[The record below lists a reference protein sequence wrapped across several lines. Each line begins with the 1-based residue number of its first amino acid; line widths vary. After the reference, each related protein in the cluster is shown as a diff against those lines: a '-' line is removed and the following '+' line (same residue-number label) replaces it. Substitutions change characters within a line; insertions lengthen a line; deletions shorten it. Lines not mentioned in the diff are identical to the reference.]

1 MSDVVIA
8 IAGSSGLI
16 GSALVYALRATDRRV
31 LRIVRRAP
39 SNADEVFWN
48 PDTGEFDPG
57 SLVGVD
63 AVVNLCGVNVGDKRW
78 SGAFKQSLRD
88 SRIGP
93 TEVLSAAVAD
103 AGVPVLINASAVGYY
118 GNTGSRTVDETAPA
132 GDGFL
137 AQLSQDWEAAVAP
150 AEDGGARVV
159 LLRSGLVLTDAGGV
173 LGRLKLLFSLGLG
186 ARLGNGRQY
195 MPWIS
200 LEDEVRAILF
210 AITHEGVVGSGEPDR
225 TRPGHQRRVHHRP
238 GPCSESPHT
247 ADGAGLRIAGRV
259 RRVRRRRP
267 ARRAARHTHRVGA
280 RRIRVPPQHD
290 RRGAGIRDRAEGRL
304 ARTVKVMAP
313 VSIRSVTT
321 PIDVRRLGT
330 VDYRQAWQLQRELAD
345 ARIAGGP
352 DTLLLLEHP
361 SVYTAG
367 KRTLPEE
374 RPGAADVPVID
385 TDRGGKITWHGPG
398 QLVGYPVIGLAEPLD
413 VVNFVRRLEESL
425 ITVCA
430 DLGLETCRIEG
441 RSGVWVAQDGR
452 RPARK
457 VAAVGIRVS
466 RSTTLHGFALNC
478 DCDLSAFSA
487 IVPCGIS
494 DAGVTSLTAE
504 LGQQISVSDVVE
516 PVAAAVADA
525 LDGRLSVALT
535 Q

>member
-1 MSDVVIA
+1 
-8 IAGSSGLI
+8 
-16 GSALVYALRATDRRV
+16 
-31 LRIVRRAP
+31 
-39 SNADEVFWN
+39 
-48 PDTGEFDPG
+48 
-57 SLVGVD
+57 
-63 AVVNLCGVNVGDKRW
+63 
-78 SGAFKQSLRD
+78 
-88 SRIGP
+88 
-93 TEVLSAAVAD
+93 
-103 AGVPVLINASAVGYY
+103 
-118 GNTGSRTVDETAPA
+118 
-132 GDGFL
+132 
-137 AQLSQDWEAAVAP
+137 
-150 AEDGGARVV
+150 
-159 LLRSGLVLTDAGGV
+159 
-173 LGRLKLLFSLGLG
+173 
-186 ARLGNGRQY
+186 
-195 MPWIS
+195 
-200 LEDEVRAILF
+200 
-210 AITHEGVVGSGEPDR
+210 
-225 TRPGHQRRVHHRP
+225 
-238 GPCSESPHT
+238 
-247 ADGAGLRIAGRV
+247 
-259 RRVRRRRP
+259 
-267 ARRAARHTHRVGA
+267 
-280 RRIRVPPQHD
+280 
-290 RRGAGIRDRAEGRL
+290 
-304 ARTVKVMAP
+304 MAP